1 MNEKPLEWISVYG
14 ESMGHKVGR
23 ICALAA
29 AVVVF
34 VFSFLTLQ
42 LVMFIVA
49 VAFGVLFAWLQM
61 HAFTE
66 YEFCYFSDEIDVAAI
81 YNRARRKKKMSFR
94 MENIEYMV
102 KKVEPQQVT
111 RYYGD
116 KNNMGSI
123 YTLVVNQDGK
133 RTAIVME
140 SDPEFT
146 KVMEM
151 KRKLR

>member
-14 ESMGHKVGR
+14 EGTGHKIGR
-23 ICALAA
+23 ISSLAA
-29 AVVVF
+29 AIVIF

-49 VAFGVLFAWLQM
+49 VAFGALYAWLQM

-66 YEFCYFSDEIDVAAI
+66 YEFCYFDDEIDVAAI

-94 MENIEYMV
+94 AENIDYMV

-111 RYYGD
+111 KYFAD
-116 KNNMGSI
+116 TANMGNI
-123 YTLVVNQDGK
+123 YTLVANLDGK

-146 KVMEM
+146 KIMEM
-151 KRKLR
+151 KRKVR